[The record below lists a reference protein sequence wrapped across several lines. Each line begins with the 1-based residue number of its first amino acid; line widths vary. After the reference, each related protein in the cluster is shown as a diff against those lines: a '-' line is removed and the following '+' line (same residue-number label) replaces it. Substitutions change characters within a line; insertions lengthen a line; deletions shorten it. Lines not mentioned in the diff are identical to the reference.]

1 MMNRIF
7 EFVGMYLMMG
17 IVAYGIYIV
26 VGTIY
31 AITKLYPNWIEK
43 ALDLK
48 SRVDAKIEQPK
59 SKIGH
64 ILNILFLWPY
74 RITMGSY
81 TIYSTIKEMTV

>member
-1 MMNRIF
+1 MMNLIF

-17 IVAYGIYIV
+17 IMAYGIYIV

-31 AITKLYPNWIEK
+31 ALVKLYPNVLERTQ
-43 ALDLK
+43 DFR
-48 SRVDAKIEQPK
+48 SRVNAQIEQPK

-64 ILNILFLWPY
+64 LLNILFLWPY

-81 TIYSTIKEMTV
+81 MIYSAIKEMTV